1 MKEFLKKYGTHA
13 ASMVIH
19 PVAEELRFRSE
30 DAAELEGAKMLEL
43 AGEASAVARDLQDA
57 MENFSGGTRAAYKC
71 FGPFTRGKGG
81 KVCVHGWSCGHSL
94 SADEAART
102 DALTNAGLIPRQS
115 IEPIE

>member
-13 ASMVIH
+13 ASMVIQRL
-19 PVAEELRFRSE
+19 AEELRFRSE
-30 DAAELEGAKMLEL
+30 DAAEIEGAKMLEL
-43 AGEASAVARDLQDA
+43 AGEAGTVAQDLQEA
-57 MENFSGGTRAAYKC
+57 METFSRGTRAVYKC
-71 FGPFTRGKGG
+71 FGPFTHGKGG

-102 DALTNAGLIPRQS
+102 DALTNAGLIPRQT